1 VPKIAEIEGTPNRNA
16 LKFIL
21 KEPLTWGVTCSYDNA
36 EQAKD
41 DPLAA
46 ALFDIDHVTNV
57 FYVDRWI
64 TITQDGGADWQ
75 DLAREV
81 ADPIRA
87 APAAASGSAAKI
99 EAASSAIAG
108 LSPEDQQRLET
119 INMLLEEEVRPYLQ
133 NDGGDL
139 HVLGLEGNKLSVHYQ
154 GACGTCPSS
163 ISGTLRGIQ
172 NMLRSIEPD
181 IVVVAV

>member
-1 VPKIAEIEGTPNRNA
+1 MPKIAEIEGTPNRNA

-21 KEPLTWGVTCSYDNA
+21 KEPLTWGITRSYDNA

-64 TITQDGGADWQ
+64 TVTQDGGADWQ

-87 APAAASGSAAKI
+87 APAADAQSARNSRRGNQRNCRIKSGGSGAARHINDIARRGGSALSAK
-99 EAASSAIAG
+99 
-108 LSPEDQQRLET
+108 
-119 INMLLEEEVRPYLQ
+119 
-133 NDGGDL
+133 
-139 HVLGLEGNKLSVHYQ
+139 
-154 GACGTCPSS
+154 
-163 ISGTLRGIQ
+163 
-172 NMLRSIEPD
+172 
-181 IVVVAV
+181 

>member
-1 VPKIAEIEGTPNRNA
+1 MPKIAEIEGTPNRNA

-64 TITQDGGADWQ
+64 TVTQDGGADWQ
-75 DLAREV
+75 DLARDV

-87 APAAASGSAAKI
+87 APAADAQSAATV
-99 EAASSAIAG
+99 AAATSAIAG
-108 LSPEDQQRLET
+108 LSPEDQQRLDT
-119 INMLLEEEVRPYLQ
+119 INILLDEEVRPYLQ
-133 NDGGDL
+133 SDGGDL
-139 HVLGLEGNKLSVHYQ
+139 HVLGLDGNKLSVHYQ

-181 IVVVAV
+181 IEVVAL